1 LSVVWCHHGGATTPG
16 PGTCGGPRTVTVAD
30 ATSPDEEVIDNP
42 CPAHPGRGGAPVWCH
57 PCGDRIAA
65 ALDRLPGLAGELALR
80 GISDAG
86 RLAATGEAGRATHAK
101 VTGSPSG
108 SPAWDAAD
116 EIIEWAVSVEDQ
128 LRAHLHHARVVR
140 ATVAASAAVR
150 VNYLDRSVSYLMQW
164 ISALLAAPFA
174 LDAGR
179 QALELARRA
188 ERAAGLDR
196 LVHHL
201 PVPCPSCDTRA
212 LTREDGA
219 EQVECRACG
228 DVWPEDT
235 YRRLT
240 LVLASDYRDVA
251 GAR

>member
-1 LSVVWCHHGGATTPG
+1 
-16 PGTCGGPRTVTVAD
+16 VTD
-30 ATSPDEEVIDNP
+30 AAPTSADEEVIDNP

-57 PCGDRIAA
+57 PCGDRIRT
-65 ALDRLPGLAGELALR
+65 ALDALPGLAGELALR

-108 SPAWDAAD
+108 SPAWEAAD
-116 EIIEWAVSVEDQ
+116 EIIEWAVGVEDQ
-128 LRAHLHHARVVR
+128 LRAHLQHARVVR

-219 EQVECRACG
+219 EQVDCQACG
-228 DVWPEDT
+228 RVWLEDE

-240 LVLASDYRDVA
+240 LILASDYRDVA
-251 GAR
+251 GARA

>member
-1 LSVVWCHHGGATTPG
+1 
-16 PGTCGGPRTVTVAD
+16 VTVAD

-42 CPAHPGRGGAPVWCH
+42 CPAHPTQPGAPLWCRA
-57 PCGDRIAA
+57 CGDRVRDAIAA
-65 ALDRLPGLAGELALR
+65 LPTLAAELALR
-80 GISDAG
+80 GLADLG
-86 RLAATGEAGRATHAK
+86 RLAASGETGRATHAK

-116 EIIEWAVSVEDQ
+116 ELIEWAAGVEAA
-128 LRAHLHHARVVR
+128 LRAHLGHSEVVR
-140 ATVAASAAVR
+140 ARVAASSAVR
-150 VNYLDRSVSYLMQW
+150 VSYLNRSVAYLREW

-174 LDAGR
+174 ESVGR
-179 QALELARRA
+179 EVVQLQRRA

-251 GAR
+251 GARA

>member
-1 LSVVWCHHGGATTPG
+1 
-16 PGTCGGPRTVTVAD
+16 VTD
-30 ATSPDEEVIDNP
+30 AAPTSADEEVIDNP

-57 PCGDRIAA
+57 PCGDRIRT
-65 ALDRLPGLAGELALR
+65 ALDALPGLAGELALR

-116 EIIEWAVSVEDQ
+116 EIIEWAVGVEE
-128 LRAHLHHARVVR
+128 
-140 ATVAASAAVR
+140 
-150 VNYLDRSVSYLMQW
+150 W

-219 EQVECRACG
+219 EQVDCQACG
-228 DVWPEDT
+228 RVWLEDE

-240 LVLASDYRDVA
+240 LILASDYRDVA
-251 GAR
+251 GARA

>member
-1 LSVVWCHHGGATTPG
+1 
-16 PGTCGGPRTVTVAD
+16 VTVAD

-128 LRAHLHHARVVR
+128 LRAHLHSRVVR
-140 ATVAASAAVR
+140 ATGGCVRCGAGELPRPVGVVPAGVDLRVVGGAVR
-150 VNYLDRSVSYLMQW
+150 VGRR
-164 ISALLAAPFA
+164 P
-174 LDAGR
+174 AGP
-179 QALELARRA
+179 RA
-188 ERAAGLDR
+188 RAAGGTR
-196 LVHHL
+196 GGVG
-201 PVPCPSCDTRA
+201 PPGASPPGSVPQ
-212 LTREDGA
+212 L
-219 EQVECRACG
+219 
-228 DVWPEDT
+228 
-235 YRRLT
+235 
-240 LVLASDYRDVA
+240 
-251 GAR
+251 

>member
-1 LSVVWCHHGGATTPG
+1 VTRTLITDADLWKRPAEHEAVLAWVKAHGMDPAQMPIAQVIEVDDDSHLVRFDTYEIV
-16 PGTCGGPRTVTVAD
+16 GTG
-30 ATSPDEEVIDNP
+30 
-42 CPAHPGRGGAPVWCH
+42 
-57 PCGDRIAA
+57 
-65 ALDRLPGLAGELALR
+65 AGE
-80 GISDAG
+80 I
-86 RLAATGEAGRATHAK
+86 
-101 VTGSPSG
+101 
-108 SPAWDAAD
+108 
-116 EIIEWAVSVEDQ
+116 EDQ
-128 LRAHLHHARVVR
+128 LRAHLQHARVVR

-219 EQVECRACG
+219 EQVDCQACG
-228 DVWPEDT
+228 RVWLEDE

-240 LVLASDYRDVA
+240 LILASDYRDVA
-251 GAR
+251 GARA